1 MSSQTSTTPPAF
13 PPPGT
18 TLDISGIQYVD
29 DTNNSWGNFGQPL
42 TLNKIFKLLVLM
54 VDVLQKT
61 AAAQANRL
69 NFLTAW
75 QKAYTDEMNQIHA
88 FVGGNGDAS
97 NTPTLKPGDP
107 KINWTFG
114 GLDSSGSKQ
123 ATAMRQDLNT
133 TNTTYTQQMQAN
145 SQVIAN
151 DAKQL
156 QTQVNESNDAV
167 QSQTDMATSILQQLS
182 TILTSIYQSSG

>member
-1 MSSQTSTTPPAF
+1 MSSQTTPDF

-18 TLDISGIQYVD
+18 TLVIAGNQYVD
-29 DTNNSWGNFGQPL
+29 STNNSWGNFGQPL
-42 TLNKIFKLLVLM
+42 ILDRIFRLLVTM
-54 VDVLQKT
+54 VDVIQKT

-88 FVGGNGDAS
+88 FVANNGDATNNLPS
-97 NTPTLKPGDP
+97 RKPTDP
-107 KINWTFG
+107 SINWTFG
-114 GLDSSGSKQ
+114 GLDSAGSKQ
-123 ATAMRQDLNT
+123 ATNMRQDLNT

-145 SQVIAN
+145 SQVVAN

-156 QTQVNESNDAV
+156 QTLVNESNNAV

-182 TILTSIYQSSG
+182 TILTSIYQN